1 MYLRAK
7 QKRQAAKYCLYFA
20 LKGEFKRASRIR
32 QKLYA
37 VYPPGSI
44 GVDWTDF
51 IKIWRKDSGFL
62 KCMDEEGF
70 SDLEN
75 SPEYIQALRAGLFVD
90 MLFNFQDSWGVLQ
103 AVRVYGEKKKAHG
116 ESREEICCPLLSE
129 FLTRMKWPKENF
141 LIVYSNTKKKNILA
155 REHDASEV
163 KSSNF
168 TPQFFQKGEYDLG
181 FWPGTSQRVIEA
193 RQQWLERYNLFEAMQ
208 AAGVPGCPKT
218 YKTFEK
224 HCLANDE
231 KYQVWEAAYNAL
243 SEKTFS

>member
-20 LKGEFKRASRIR
+20 LKGNFKKASRIR

-44 GVDWTDF
+44 GTDWTNSDAIWHSDEKYLSFLQQEDF
-51 IKIWRKDSGFL
+51 T
-62 KCMDEEGF
+62 
-70 SDLEN
+70 DLEN
-75 SPEYIQALRAGLFVD
+75 TLEFINAVKAGLFVD
-90 MLFNFQDSWGVLQ
+90 MLFGFQDSWSVLQ
-103 AVRVYGEKKKAHG
+103 AVHICSERKKDHG
-116 ESREEICCPLLSE
+116 ELPEEICCPLLSE
-129 FLTRMKWPKENF
+129 FFTRMRWPKENF
-141 LIVYSNTKKKNILA
+141 LIVYSNTKKKNIQA
-155 REHDASEV
+155 RENDASEV

-168 TPQFFQKGEYDLG
+168 TPRLFQKGEYDLG

-193 RQQWLERYNLFEAMQ
+193 RQQWLERYNLFEAMK

-231 KYQVWEAAYNAL
+231 KYQAWEAAYNAL
-243 SEKTFS
+243 L